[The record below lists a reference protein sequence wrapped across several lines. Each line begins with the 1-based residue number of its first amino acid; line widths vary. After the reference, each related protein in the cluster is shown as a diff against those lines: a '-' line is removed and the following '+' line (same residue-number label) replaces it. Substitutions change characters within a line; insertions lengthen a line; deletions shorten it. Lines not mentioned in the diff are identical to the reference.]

1 MASGKEASPEANFVW
16 QAWDFTKRLRC
27 DRIESKEQGKGQT
40 MKILETPFI
49 AAIRENHALEHA
61 TIHVLTQRNP
71 YLHLVGRTTPR
82 GFLIYGEVET
92 ELVAEAASE
101 ALVRLQGGE
110 RGLAVHP
117 RCGTNIATAGV
128 LAGLSAFAVTS
139 VRSKSRLARLPQ
151 ILLATTAA
159 IIVAQPLGLALQ
171 EYLTTSPRVERVRI
185 EKITRQVMGK
195 ITAHRVDLGRE

>member
-1 MASGKEASPEANFVW
+1 
-16 QAWDFTKRLRC
+16 
-27 DRIESKEQGKGQT
+27 
-40 MKILETPFI
+40 MKILEIPFI

-61 TIHVLTQRNP
+61 TIHVLTQLNP

-92 ELVAEAASE
+92 ELVVEAASE
-101 ALVRLQGGE
+101 GLARLQGGE

-139 VRSKSRLARLPQ
+139 VRSKSRLAKLPQ

-171 EYLTTSPRVERVRI
+171 EYLTTSPQVERVRI
-185 EKITRQVMGK
+185 KKITRQVMGK

>member
-1 MASGKEASPEANFVW
+1 MNV
-16 QAWDFTKRLRC
+16 
-27 DRIESKEQGKGQT
+27 
-40 MKILETPFI
+40 LEIPLM
-49 AAIRENHALEHA
+49 AAIRQNHALEHA

-71 YLHLVGRTTPR
+71 YLHLIGRTISR

-92 ELVAEAASE
+92 ELLAGAASE
-101 ALVRLQGGE
+101 ALARLQRGE
-110 RGLAVHP
+110 KELAVHP

-139 VRSKSRLARLPQ
+139 VRSKSRLAKLPQ

-171 EYLTTSPRVERVRI
+171 EYLTTSPQVEKVRI
-185 EKITRQVMGK
+185 EKVTRQVRGR
-195 ITAHRVDLGRE
+195 ITVHRVDLGRE